1 MQTADGLPP
10 PLWGRV
16 GVGGRD
22 ILRDCATPSPG
33 PSPQGGGEWRPTR
46 RSIFVGLAALFAG
59 AEPVCAQ
66 TTLPVVATFT
76 ILADLVRQVGGDR
89 VEVVSLVGPNGDVHA
104 YNPSPADS
112 RKLAGARLIVEN
124 GLNLE
129 GWISRLAKA
138 SASKARIVIASNR
151 VTLRKE
157 DADHEHGGADPHAW
171 QNVLN
176 AKIYVANILDGLIAV
191 DPSGKADYEAR
202 AKAYL
207 DRLDA
212 LDAEVRAAVANIPPD
227 RRRIVTTHDAFG
239 YFGQAYG
246 LELAAPTGVSTETAV
261 SARDVGKII
270 AQVKKD
276 KYPAVFLENVSDV
289 RLIDQIARETGARI
303 GGTLYS
309 DSLSG
314 SEGPA
319 GTYIDM
325 VRHNISELTK
335 ALAP

>member
-1 MQTADGLPP
+1 MFNRRGLLLAGGAIALTA
-10 PLWGRV
+10 
-16 GVGGRD
+16 
-22 ILRDCATPSPG
+22 
-33 PSPQGGGEWRPTR
+33 
-46 RSIFVGLAALFAG
+46 GLARAQSARLF
-59 AEPVCAQ
+59 
-66 TTLPVVATFT
+66 VVATFT

-104 YNPSPADS
+104 YAPSPADS
-112 RKLAGARLIVEN
+112 RKLAAARLIVEN

-138 SASKARIVIASNR
+138 SASKARIVVASAGVSPR
-151 VTLRKE
+151 E
-157 DADHEHGGADPHAW
+157 EHGDHDHAHGGTDPHAW
-171 QNVLN
+171 QNVAN
-176 AKIYVANILDGLIAV
+176 AKIYVANIRDGLIAAN
-191 DPSGKADYEAR
+191 PSGKADYAAR
-202 AKAYL
+202 ARAYL
-207 DRLDA
+207 EKLDA
-212 LDAEVRAAVANIPPD
+212 LDAYVRAAVAKIPAD

-246 LELAAPTGVSTETAV
+246 IELAAPAGVSTEAAV

-270 AQVKKD
+270 AQIKKD
-276 KYPAVFLENVSDV
+276 KFPAVFLENVSDP
-289 RLIDQIARETGARI
+289 RLIDQIARETGAKI

-314 SEGPA
+314 PDGAA

>member
-1 MQTADGLPP
+1 MNANADRPP
-10 PLWGRV
+10 PHR
-16 GVGGRD
+16 
-22 ILRDCATPSPG
+22 
-33 PSPQGGGEWRPTR
+33 GGGNRVTR
-46 RSIFVGLAALFAG
+46 RSFLYGMAVLSSSCFG
-59 AEPVCAQ
+59 AHAQ
-66 TTLPVVATFT
+66 TKISVVATFT
-76 ILADLVRQVGGDR
+76 ILADFVRQVGGER

-104 YNPSPADS
+104 YAPSPADS

-157 DADHEHGGADPHAW
+157 GDHDHDHGGVDPHAW
-171 QNVLN
+171 QNVAN
-176 AKIYVANILDGLIAV
+176 AKIYVANILDGLNLV
-191 DPSGKADYEAR
+191 DPAGKTDYEAR
-202 AKAYL
+202 AKAYMEK
-207 DRLDA
+207 LDA
-212 LDAEVRAAVANIPPD
+212 LDADVRAAVAKIPAG

-246 LELAAPTGVSTETAV
+246 IELAAPAGVSTETAV
-261 SARDVGKII
+261 SAKDVAKII
-270 AQVKKD
+270 AQIKKD
-276 KYPAVFLENVSDV
+276 GFPAVFLENVSDP
-289 RLIDQIARETGARI
+289 RLIDQIARETGAKI
-303 GGTLYS
+303 GGALYS
-309 DSLSG
+309 DSLSAPD
-314 SEGPA
+314 GPA

>member
-1 MQTADGLPP
+1 MKRADLLP
-10 PLWGRV
+10 
-16 GVGGRD
+16 
-22 ILRDCATPSPG
+22 TPSPCS
-33 PSPQGGGEWRPTR
+33 SPQGGGEWRPSR
-46 RSIFVGLAALFAG
+46 RGFLYGLAVLSASVLEAR
-59 AEPVCAQ
+59 AQ
-66 TTLPVVATFT
+66 TKIPVVATFT

-104 YNPSPADS
+104 YAPSPADS

-151 VTLRKE
+151 VALRKE
-157 DADHEHGGADPHAW
+157 EAGHEHEHGGADPHAW

-261 SARDVGKII
+261 SAKDVARII
-270 AQVKKD
+270 AQIKKD
-276 KYPAVFLENVSDV
+276 SFPAVFLENVSDV
-289 RLIDQIARETGARI
+289 RLIDQIARETGAKI
-303 GGTLYS
+303 GGALYS
-309 DSLSG
+309 DSLSAPD
-314 SEGPA
+314 GPA

>member
-1 MQTADGLPP
+1 MKRADLLP
-10 PLWGRV
+10 
-16 GVGGRD
+16 
-22 ILRDCATPSPG
+22 TPSPCS
-33 PSPQGGGEWRPTR
+33 SPQGGGEWRPSR
-46 RSIFVGLAALFAG
+46 RGFLYGLAVLSASVLEAR
-59 AEPVCAQ
+59 AQ
-66 TTLPVVATFT
+66 TKIPVVATFT

-104 YNPSPADS
+104 YAPSPADS

-151 VTLRKE
+151 VALRKE
-157 DADHEHGGADPHAW
+157 EAGHEHEHGGADPHAW
-171 QNVLN
+171 QNVVN

-191 DPSGKADYEAR
+191 DPSGKADYEER

-212 LDAEVRAAVANIPPD
+212 LDAEVRAAVAKIPPD

-261 SARDVGKII
+261 SAKDVARII
-270 AQVKKD
+270 AQIKKD
-276 KYPAVFLENVSDV
+276 SFPAVFLENVSDV
-289 RLIDQIARETGARI
+289 RLIDQIARETGAKI
-303 GGTLYS
+303 GGALYS
-309 DSLSG
+309 DSLSAPD
-314 SEGPA
+314 GPA

>member
-1 MQTADGLPP
+1 MFNRRGLLLAGGAIALTA
-10 PLWGRV
+10 
-16 GVGGRD
+16 
-22 ILRDCATPSPG
+22 
-33 PSPQGGGEWRPTR
+33 
-46 RSIFVGLAALFAG
+46 GLARAQSARLF
-59 AEPVCAQ
+59 
-66 TTLPVVATFT
+66 VVATFT

-104 YNPSPADS
+104 YAPSPADS
-112 RKLAGARLIVEN
+112 RKLAAARLIVEN

-138 SASKARIVIASNR
+138 SASKARIVVASAGVSPR
-151 VTLRKE
+151 E
-157 DADHEHGGADPHAW
+157 EHGDHDHAHGGTDPHAW
-171 QNVLN
+171 QNVAN
-176 AKIYVANILDGLIAV
+176 AKIYVANIRDGLIAAN
-191 DPSGKADYEAR
+191 PSGKADYAAR
-202 AKAYL
+202 ARAYL
-207 DRLDA
+207 EKLDA
-212 LDAEVRAAVANIPPD
+212 LDAYVRAAVAKIPAD

-246 LELAAPTGVSTETAV
+246 IELAAPAGVSTEAAV

-270 AQVKKD
+270 AQIKKD
-276 KYPAVFLENVSDV
+276 KFPAVFLENVSDP
-289 RLIDQIARETGARI
+289 RLIDQIARETGAKI

-314 SEGPA
+314 PDGAA

-335 ALAP
+335 ALAL